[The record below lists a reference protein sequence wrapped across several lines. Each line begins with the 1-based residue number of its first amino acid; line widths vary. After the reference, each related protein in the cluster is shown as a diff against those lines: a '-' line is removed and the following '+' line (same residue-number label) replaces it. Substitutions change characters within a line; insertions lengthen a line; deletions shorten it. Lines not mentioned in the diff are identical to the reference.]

1 MSSNMPPPPGDC
13 PEFVRTIADAVSDV
27 VIVTEAMLDVPGP
40 RIVHVNE
47 AFSRVT
53 GYPAAEVIG
62 KTPRIL
68 QGVNT
73 DRAVLD
79 RMRAELRRDERFFGQ
94 IVNYTKQGKEF
105 TFAWNISPLRDA
117 NGRVTHWISVQRAHD
132 AAIETARP
140 RRVEALVV
148 GGPEAVPEG
157 VRRAVVSMS
166 PHTVVHDVEGSGLAL
181 YAAEEL
187 AGMDLA
193 IVAGSSVV
201 AEDKARIS
209 ALREAVGDVPLV
221 VFSNY
226 PVPEL
231 ARAALSAG
239 ADAFVAEAAD
249 AELLQAV
256 LQFVRAGGTYLSW
269 QILETHQAPPQ
280 LVGLTRRQREIAGLL
295 AAGMSNQQIAARMS
309 LSVNTVKGHVARTMK
324 ALGAENRTQVA
335 LLFKGLQPEP
345 PAARSADRHRDAT
358 TGEESRPVMASDH
371 RTLPRG

>member
-1 MSSNMPPPPGDC
+1 MQSLSNSPPGLDDC
-13 PEFVRTIADAVSDV
+13 PKFVRAIADAVSDV
-27 VIVTEAMLDVPGP
+27 VIVTEAALDAPGP

-53 GYPAAEVIG
+53 GYPVAEVIG

-73 DRAVLD
+73 ERAVLD
-79 RMRAELRRDERFFGQ
+79 RMRTELREEERFFGQ
-94 IVNYTKQGKEF
+94 IVNYTKQGREF
-105 TFAWNISPLRDA
+105 TFAWNISPLHDA
-117 NGRVTHWISVQRAHD
+117 SGRITHWISIQRAHD
-132 AAIETARP
+132 AAIDTARP

-148 GGPEAVPEG
+148 AGSEGVPEG
-157 VRRAVVSMS
+157 VRRAVVGMS
-166 PHTVVHDVEGSGLAL
+166 PHTVVHDIEDSGLAR

-187 AGMDLA
+187 AALDLVV
-193 IVAGSSVV
+193 VAGSSAT

-221 VFSNY
+221 VFSNH

-249 AELLQAV
+249 AELLQAI
-256 LQFVRAGGTYLSW
+256 LQFVRAGGIYLSW
-269 QILETHQAPPQ
+269 QILEANQAPPQ
-280 LVGLTRRQREIAGLL
+280 LVGLTRRQQEIAGLL
-295 AAGMSNQQIAARMS
+295 AAGMSNQQIAERMS

-335 LLFKGLQPEP
+335 LLFKGLQPQ
-345 PAARSADRHRDAT
+345 
-358 TGEESRPVMASDH
+358 
-371 RTLPRG
+371 